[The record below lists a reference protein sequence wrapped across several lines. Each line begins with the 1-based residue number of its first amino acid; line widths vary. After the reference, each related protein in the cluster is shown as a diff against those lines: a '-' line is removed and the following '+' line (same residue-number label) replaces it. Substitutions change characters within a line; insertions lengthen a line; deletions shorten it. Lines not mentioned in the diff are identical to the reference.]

1 MTARVFAALL
11 ATAVPAV
18 LAAQGGKPAAPPAK
32 APAPRMGAVSS
43 LKPLYTMIKGNL
55 VKSAEMMSE
64 ENYAFK
70 PTPEVRSF
78 GGILGHLANENYD
91 FCATAMGVKNPNTT
105 DFEKAKTKAEI
116 VAGLKAAFA
125 FCDPAYE
132 QADKATMVMAE
143 MFGMKMTRLG
153 AAMFNVAHDNEH
165 YGNLVTYFRMKG
177 MVPPSSQQST
187 P

>member
-1 MTARVFAALL
+1 MKAPLFAALL
-11 ATAVPAV
+11 VTAMPAA
-18 LAAQGGKPAAPPAK
+18 LAAQGGKPAAPAK
-32 APAPRMGAVSS
+32 PPAPRMGAVSS
-43 LKPLYTMIKGNL
+43 LKPLYQMIRTNL

-91 FCATAMGVKNPNTT
+91 FCATALGIKNPNST
-105 DFEKAKTKAEI
+105 DFEKVKTKAEI